1 MVIIS
6 GRSCRLAAMKPQNAT
21 RVVPAGE
28 FKTKCLQLMDEVDRT
43 GEAILITKRGRPV
56 SLLVPVAPQA
66 PGIRGRY
73 KDRIHIPDE
82 GLPRPFNA
90 AEWAD
95 IIDSAGTTAAFTAI
109 R

>member
-1 MVIIS
+1 MVVFDI
-6 GRSCRLAAMKPQNAT
+6 LAVMKPHSTT

-28 FKTKCLQLMDEVDRT
+28 FKTKCLQLMDEVDQT

-56 SLLVPVAPQA
+56 SLLVPVSPQA

-73 KDRIHIPDE
+73 KDRLQIPDE
-82 GLPRPFNA
+82 GLPKPLTA

-95 IIDSAGTTAAFTAI
+95 IIDNAGTDDAA
-109 R
+109 

>member
-1 MVIIS
+1 MVVS
-6 GRSCRLAAMKPQNAT
+6 VTLAVMKPQSAT

-28 FKTKCLQLMDEVDRT
+28 FKTKCLQLMDEVDQT

-56 SLLVPVAPQA
+56 SLLVPVTPQA

-73 KDRIHIPDE
+73 KDRIRIPDE
-82 GLPRPFNA
+82 GLPKTFTA

-95 IIDSAGTTAAFTAI
+95 IIDHAGTDDAA
-109 R
+109 

>member
-1 MVIIS
+1 MVIS
-6 GRSCRLAAMKPQNAT
+6 DMLAVMKPHSAT

-28 FKTKCLQLMDEVDRT
+28 FKTKCLQLMDEVDQT

-56 SLLVPVAPQA
+56 SLLAPVTPQA

-73 KDRIHIPDE
+73 KDRIRIPDE
-82 GLPRPFNA
+82 GLPEPFTT

-95 IIDSAGTTAAFTAI
+95 IIDNVGTDDTA
-109 R
+109 